1 MERGYNNSSCLGVHP
16 DLSGAGGAGN
26 PFQTVPY
33 FFGSSGYH
41 KAAWREGA
49 VHCHRT
55 GGRCQNTPPMKSLTT
70 CGSDIAEHSNT
81 VLGDIQYPTPQVVKD
96 FIVVYSDTSACTVQ
110 WTAPYA
116 NNIYDKVTEY
126 DIRYAN
132 GPVDADDPKI
142 WNGLKRV
149 TGTPAPLDPG
159 ALQGMTISGLSPNKE
174 YYIYLKAVKVNYG
187 ISYSSGASDPVR
199 FRTLGSE
206 DTSKA
211 YRIPL
216 SILNLSQQHAQDQKT
231 GRTASSAPCGTTQT
245 GRRRCSLPGWRLP
258 DRSVQP
264 VRNVCIFLCAEAA
277 AADGASRLWME
288 SRG

>member
-1 MERGYNNSSCLGVHP
+1 MALKAQVDLPLNADTIALLSYNRIG
-16 DLSGAGGAGN
+16 D
-26 PFQTVPY
+26 TVY
-33 FFGSSGYH
+33 
-41 KAAWREGA
+41 
-49 VHCHRT
+49 
-55 GGRCQNTPPMKSLTT
+55 M
-70 CGSDIAEHSNT
+70 HSNT

-231 GRTASSAPCGTTQT
+231 
-245 GRRRCSLPGWRLP
+245 
-258 DRSVQP
+258 
-264 VRNVCIFLCAEAA
+264 
-277 AADGASRLWME
+277 ADGTVCS
-288 SRG
+288 

>member
-1 MERGYNNSSCLGVHP
+1 MR
-16 DLSGAGGAGN
+16 
-26 PFQTVPY
+26 
-33 FFGSSGYH
+33 
-41 KAAWREGA
+41 
-49 VHCHRT
+49 
-55 GGRCQNTPPMKSLTT
+55 SLRF
-70 CGSDIAEHSNT
+70 
-81 VLGDIQYPTPQVVKD
+81 LRMR

-206 DTSKA
+206 DIA
-211 YRIPL
+211 
-216 SILNLSQQHAQDQKT
+216 
-231 GRTASSAPCGTTQT
+231 
-245 GRRRCSLPGWRLP
+245 
-258 DRSVQP
+258 V
-264 VRNVCIFLCAEAA
+264 
-277 AADGASRLWME
+277 
-288 SRG
+288 